1 MAVMI
6 AAGISRQEHV
16 IKRLQTFSH
25 SQRPRKRMG
34 KVKLPFM
41 RPDKIASS
49 EPAST
54 MFPIFFRPFRPKAT
68 QKSIPISNRYPEMLR
83 INLLGYTII
92 Q

>member
-1 MAVMI
+1 
-6 AAGISRQEHV
+6 
-16 IKRLQTFSH
+16 
-25 SQRPRKRMG
+25 MG

-68 QKSIPISNRYPEMLR
+68 QKSIPIPSARYPAMLR